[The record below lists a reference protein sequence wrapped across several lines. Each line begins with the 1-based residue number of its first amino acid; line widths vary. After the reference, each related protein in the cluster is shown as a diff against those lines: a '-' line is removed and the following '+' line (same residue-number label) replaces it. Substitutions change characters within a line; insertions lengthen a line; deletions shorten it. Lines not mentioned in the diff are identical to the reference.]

1 MKTNKFALKILF
13 LFFLISPAYGQL
25 SSRYREEIKKK
36 LDPEVDSTTT
46 KVVAV
51 YVMKPSFKSPESSIR
66 VIDIN
71 NKSFIEARFFNS
83 NLWEAMISQSP
94 DKLSSISTN
103 YFSAS
108 ISNSF
113 RNKILVN
120 FTKVI
125 ENNKSEDELEKLK
138 KIPGQSVTIRL
149 YDGPTYEFKVNN
161 DRSIKHIII
170 KREPIIGDL
179 YYKVTAISDQMFND
193 LKNGTFNESK
203 YEIYK

>member
-94 DKLSSISTN
+94 DKFSSISTN
-103 YFSAS
+103 YFYAS
-108 ISNSF
+108 ISN
-113 RNKILVN
+113 
-120 FTKVI
+120 
-125 ENNKSEDELEKLK
+125 
-138 KIPGQSVTIRL
+138 
-149 YDGPTYEFKVNN
+149 
-161 DRSIKHIII
+161 
-170 KREPIIGDL
+170 
-179 YYKVTAISDQMFND
+179 
-193 LKNGTFNESK
+193 
-203 YEIYK
+203 

>member
-193 LKNGTFNESK
+193 LKNGPFNESK